1 MFKFILSLLRPYWKW
16 LTLVFVAMLVET
28 LMSLAGPWPL
38 KIVLDYVFSNHEMP
52 KWIADIQGPWFGEG
66 KMAILYFAAAATVL
80 IAVLDAISS
89 YIDSYFTTNIGQW
102 VAHDLR
108 KTVYDHL
115 QRLSLSYYD
124 THETGNLVST
134 ITDDIDAV
142 QDFASSSMLS
152 ILVDILTMIGM
163 LIVMFYVNWDF
174 TLIALSVTPFL
185 IIFVFRFKH
194 IVKKATHEVRKKE
207 SEIMS
212 VVEEGLTSIR
222 VVQAFARGDYEE
234 ERLEQKSLEN
244 IQAALRARKIKSL
257 LSPFIEFLVAIG
269 TALVLLYGARLVL
282 AGNMTAGSLVVF
294 LAYLSKLF
302 KPIQDLAKM
311 TNSVAAAAVGLE
323 RIKAILD
330 TDVKLTE
337 LPQAKEAKGI
347 KGGIHFDNVTFGYI
361 PNQTILKGINFK
373 IEPGQMV
380 GVVGSTGGGKS
391 TVVSLIPRFYDPSSG
406 TVKLDGE
413 DIRNFTIKS
422 LRNQISFVLQDTQL
436 FVAPIWQNI
445 AYGKPSATREEV
457 VNAAKLANAH
467 DFIMQMEK
475 GYDTMVGERGM
486 TMSGGQRQ
494 RIGIARAVIRNTPML
509 ILDEPTAALDAESE
523 TLVLEALERLMKNK
537 TTIIIAHRLVTIR
550 DADVI
555 LVLKDG
561 LVAESGT
568 HEQLLAN
575 NGLYAELHRIQ
586 FQDSQNPTPQ
596 SN

>member
-1 MFKFILSLLRPYWKW
+1 MFRFILKLLRPYWKW
-16 LTLVFVAMLVET
+16 LTLVFVAMIVET

-38 KIVLDYVFSNHEMP
+38 KIVLDNVFGNHAMP
-52 KWIADIQGPWFGEG
+52 KWLAEIQGPWFGEG

-89 YIDSYFTTNIGQW
+89 YVDSYFTTNIGQW

-163 LIVMFYVNWDF
+163 LVVMFYVNWDF

-194 IVKKATHEVRKKE
+194 IVKKATHEVRKKQ

-212 VVEEGLTSIR
+212 VVQEGLTSIR

-282 AGNMTAGSLVVF
+282 AGHMTAGSLVVF

-337 LPQAKEAKGI
+337 LPQAIKAKDI
-347 KGGIHFDNVTFGYI
+347 KGGIHFDNVTFGYNA
-361 PNQTILKGINFK
+361 NQIILKGVNFK

-406 TVKLDGE
+406 SVKIDGE

-422 LRNQISFVLQDTQL
+422 LRDQISFVLQDTQL

-494 RIGIARAVIRNTPML
+494 RIGIARAIIRNTPML

-537 TTIIIAHRLVTIR
+537 TTIIIAHRLITIR
-550 DADVI
+550 DADLI

-561 LVAESGT
+561 LIAESGT

-575 NGLYAELHRIQ
+575 NGLYAELHKIQ
-586 FQDSQNPTPQ
+586 FQDGQKPTAP
-596 SN
+596 SI